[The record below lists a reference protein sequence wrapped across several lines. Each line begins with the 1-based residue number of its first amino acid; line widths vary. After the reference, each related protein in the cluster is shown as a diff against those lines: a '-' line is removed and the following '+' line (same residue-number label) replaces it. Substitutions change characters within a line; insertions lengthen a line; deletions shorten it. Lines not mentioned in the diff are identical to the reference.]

1 MIKTVLDHQLNIQH
15 VFDILRPPHPKL
27 KKIMRGKWRDHG
39 VMVGKKRREKV
50 NWNHVNLCFNYL
62 GCKHDS

>member
-27 KKIMRGKWRDHG
+27 KKNHEGKMERPWSHG
-39 VMVGKKRREKV
+39 WEEEEGKSELESCQSV
-50 NWNHVNLCFNYL
+50 F
-62 GCKHDS
+62 